1 MAIPTGLGRRLGFRA
16 VNDAGFLALPPV
28 DTAEAQDEDQMT
40 ARLDATSYEVPAWEW
55 RPIPG
60 EGVPEEPPLRFI
72 DGSLHSRT
80 VGVIRVG
87 GGLRPLVLA
96 SVGAVELR
104 LEGRKLWRG
113 PDGHRIDSVLC
124 VAANQMGTDLTLEL
138 SHAVAERGMRLIAR
152 ESDVET
158 HDFEM
163 IRRRAWDFAKGEM
176 EELERQ
182 LLLRDPAT
190 PALADGLLERR
201 LVTIESQRQP
211 AIGMVKQVLRHYLPA
226 PLTSM
231 LYELAPGERT
241 PAFLLQTKNAQL
253 VSWYLRLGEGELMGP
268 GQGIIRLS
276 MPMEYLERRF
286 PSPSERTRELSA
298 ISHWL
303 RQVRCRERSYGR
315 AAVSLEPIVRAEEQ
329 LRSLLPPI
337 EQRAAALHSLLA

>member
-1 MAIPTGLGRRLGFRA
+1 MIATGLGERLSFRA
-16 VNDAGFLALPPV
+16 VSDAGFLALAPV
-28 DTAEAQDEDQMT
+28 DRAEADDEDQMS
-40 ARLDATSYEVPAWEW
+40 AKLDAASYEVPAWEW
-55 RPIPG
+55 KPIPA

-87 GGLRPLVLA
+87 GGLRPMVLA
-96 SVGAVELR
+96 AVGAVELR
-104 LEGRKLWRG
+104 LEDRRLVRA
-113 PDGHRIDSVLC
+113 PDGQRIDCVLC
-124 VAANQMGTDLTLEL
+124 VAANQMGTELTLEL
-138 SHAVAERGMRLIAR
+138 AQAVAERGIRLIAR
-152 ESDVET
+152 ESDAET
-158 HDFEM
+158 HDFEL

-182 LLLRDPAT
+182 LLLRDAAV

-226 PLTSM
+226 PLTSL

-241 PAFLLQTKNAQL
+241 PAFLLQTKNAKL
-253 VSWYLRLGEGELMGP
+253 VTWYLRLGEGELMGP
-268 GQGIIRLS
+268 GQGIVRLS
-276 MPMEYLERRF
+276 MPMEYLEGRF
-286 PSPSERTRELSA
+286 PSPSERSRELSA
-298 ISHWL
+298 LSLWL

-337 EQRAAALHSLLA
+337 EQRAAALHRLLA